1 MESPGLVVAVT
12 GPTGEIG
19 RPFIRAL
26 ESQPGVAEIRGM
38 ARSPF
43 DPSTHGWTKTTYVR
57 GDILDRAAVDELVD
71 GADVVV
77 HLAFIIFGD
86 PSESRRINLEGSRN
100 VFEAAVEAGARRLV
114 YTSSVAAYGF
124 DPSLPL
130 PITEDVPAVG
140 SDDLYY
146 SAHKA
151 ELERT
156 LHEIVDGSGVE
167 AYVFRPCIV
176 CGPESPALIVNVPY
190 LGTASVVPDVLRGLI
205 DRLPGTGPILPDPGV
220 RLQLVDADDVADAL
234 VAGVLGSGPA
244 GTYNLAGEGDFG
256 MRDLARELGW
266 RTLPIPSFAIGVTS
280 EAVKRIPG
288 LPAKTAWIHALR
300 TPVILD
306 TARARDQLGWNPRYD
321 AAAALTRTV
330 EGARERGLVDDVG
343 RRVP

>member
-26 ESQPGVAEIRGM
+26 ESRPEIAEIRGM

-43 DPSTHGWTKTTYVR
+43 DPSAHGWTKTTYVR
-57 GDILDRAAVDELVD
+57 GDILDRTAVDDLVS

-86 PSESRRINLEGSRN
+86 PEESRRINLEGSRN
-100 VFEAAVEAGARRLV
+100 VFEAAVASGVNRLV

-124 DPSLPL
+124 DDSHPLPL
-130 PITEDVPAVG
+130 TEDVPALG

-151 ELERT
+151 ELEQT
-156 LHEIVDGSGVE
+156 LHEVVEGSDVE
-167 AYVFRPCIV
+167 TYVFRPCIV

-190 LGTASVVPDVLRGLI
+190 VGTASAVPDVLRRLI
-205 DRLPGTGPILPDPGV
+205 DRLPGTGPVLPDPGV
-220 RLQLVDADDVADAL
+220 RLQLVDADDVGEAL
-234 VAGVLGSGPA
+234 VGAVLGHGPA

-256 MRDLARELGW
+256 MRELAHELGW
-266 RTLPIPSFAIGVTS
+266 RTLPIPSFAIEATS

-300 TPVILD
+300 TPVTLD
-306 TARARDQLGWNPRYD
+306 TTRARRLLGWEPRYD
-321 AAAALTRTV
+321 AMAALRRTV
-330 EGARERGLVDDVG
+330 EGARERGLVDGVG
-343 RRVP
+343 RRAP